1 MARVARVVFITL
13 ALMGIVPLA
22 TLLVNGDV
30 LEHIQLYAEQPSPDM
45 AQPLHGTE
53 QGSQGQSWEATGAL
67 LLDALLQWRL
77 WVLPGVLILFSG
89 FLCCVRK
96 TNYLPESRSKFWVCV
111 ATLAVF
117 LTLLFRKIAQRTLAA
132 GGSDQQSS
140 SSEEED
146 EEEDEEEEEDSDLD
160 ETRDVDRVWADSTQW
175 PAPHAASKCQLV
187 EELVDDLLRACRG
200 KTCHSF
206 VPRLQPAIGVAC
218 VCEGWSAQEDNVI
231 YRLLVPMRAPPGHA
245 FRVELG
251 NPKETPK
258 SKKSCLRVELECMC
272 ARERLLG
279 DMLCFLHH
287 TRRELRENQE
297 ASLLNTLCRAS
308 YLDVQKT
315 TRWFQ
320 QRVKAAWKCLP
331 QSRDWGLE
339 LVPSDHSCKIKLTP
353 PSKST
358 FTIEMTLGVQLDE
371 SGTFLSFD

>member
-1 MARVARVVFITL
+1 MTLGKHNLPFTSPCWPGPIPCMSCTCRVMCTEMICSVTF
-13 ALMGIVPLA
+13 P
-22 TLLVNGDV
+22 
-30 LEHIQLYAEQPSPDM
+30 
-45 AQPLHGTE
+45 GTE
-53 QGSQGQSWEATGAL
+53 VREETGERRVEQCSGAAVLVTAADASQRGGGAL
-67 LLDALLQWRL
+67 SGGCQSRGSAAALWPR
-77 WVLPGVLILFSG
+77 PS
-89 FLCCVRK
+89 
-96 TNYLPESRSKFWVCV
+96 
-111 ATLAVF
+111 
-117 LTLLFRKIAQRTLAA
+117 IAQRTLAA

-146 EEEDEEEEEDSDLD
+146 EEEDEEEEEEEDSDLD

-308 YLDVQKT
+308 YLDVRKT

-320 QRVKAAWKCLP
+320 NRVKAAWNCLP

>member
-13 ALMGIVPLA
+13 ALIGIVPLVI
-22 TLLVNGDV
+22 LLVNGDV
-30 LEHIQLYAEQPSPDM
+30 HEHIQLYTEQPSPDM

-53 QGSQGQSWEATGAL
+53 QGSQGPSWEAKGAL

-96 TNYLPESRSKFWVCV
+96 TNYLPESRSKFGVCA

-140 SSEEED
+140 SS

-251 NPKETPK
+251 NPKGA
-258 SKKSCLRVELECMC
+258 SKRKSCLRVELECMC